1 MVSELKVFSQSESN
15 HIRCGPSDETFLIQR
30 HKKYPLRSRRNA
42 KINSKTLST
51 PARRCMAGIT
61 RIDTKNFCR
70 ADRWSDRMCFSHK
83 GTKKIHP
90 PSSRRIAKM
99 LSTNHTNKINVRP
112 TVYPL
117 EESLTGSLAG
127 WSARICFSHIGTKKI
142 HPAKKIPWQGVMAFF
157 LFFPLYALLCV
168 FV

>member
-15 HIRCGPSDETFLIQR
+15 HKRCGPSDETFLIQR

-42 KINSKTLST
+42 KINIKTLST

-90 PSSRRIAKM
+90 
-99 LSTNHTNKINVRP
+99 
-112 TVYPL
+112 
-117 EESLTGSLAG
+117 
-127 WSARICFSHIGTKKI
+127 
-142 HPAKKIPWQGVMAFF
+142 AKKCHGSESWHFF
-157 LFFPLYALLCV
+157 YSFRYMLFFVSLCEIFLSVSICSFRLIRVLLNTSFPLSFLWLNLLN
-168 FV
+168 FIPINKSLLSLHSYN